1 MGLQARAR
9 PKHLARKLEQLRER
23 LGLSQT
29 EMLTKMGLAEELPY
43 QVISKNESGA
53 REPTLIELLEY
64 ARLANVYLEVL
75 VDDRLEL
82 PDRLPCREKSLGVKQ
97 K

>member
-9 PKHLARKLEQLRER
+9 PKFLARKLEQLRER

-29 EMLTKMGLAEELPY
+29 EMLSQMGLAGELSY

-75 VDDRLEL
+75 VDDRLDL
-82 PDRLPCREKSLGVKQ
+82 PERLPCPKKSAGITQ